1 MKKKELVHVGTF
13 GQPQGLKGDI
23 KINILTSSFEAFK
36 TLKTFFIKDEESILV
51 FKKLRKVGKNIIGS
65 IEQCN
70 DRDSALLLKGKYIL
84 ALRESFPQI
93 KENEY
98 YIIDL
103 IGSKILD
110 KKNNYLGV
118 VKDIKNFGAGDLIE
132 FHCLD
137 KKNYYIPMNDDNL
150 VNIDIFKKIII
161 VNPIDGILD

>member
-1 MKKKELVHVGTF
+1 MVLRAYDFPSYSFVE
-13 GQPQGLKGDI
+13 Q
-23 KINILTSSFEAFK
+23 SSYSSDFFFAVYFFCK
-36 TLKTFFIKDEESILV
+36 TVNCLKTFFIKDEESILV

-65 IEQCN
+65 IEQYN

-110 KKNNYLGV
+110 KKNNYLDI